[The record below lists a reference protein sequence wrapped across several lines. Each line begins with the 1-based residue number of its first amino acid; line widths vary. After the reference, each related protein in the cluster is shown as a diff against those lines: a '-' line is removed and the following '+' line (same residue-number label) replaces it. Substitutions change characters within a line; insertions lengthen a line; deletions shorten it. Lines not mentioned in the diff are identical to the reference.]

1 MPPEYTDR
9 LKGAMF
15 AREMMSGQAND
26 IASAQFE
33 NRLIRG
39 DHQVAFGPGI
49 GAPAQIPQVLPVE
62 PVQPAANGQ
71 QAADQSNEPKQ
82 GIFPVTVPWLFSV
95 GKQPYKV
102 KVGRWYTFMVKLP
115 SRTIIIPQDFVLE
128 EIVAYYTLNNR
139 MAADF
144 GNPETYE
151 VNLVFNRAKMFT
163 NPVPIQFFPKAP
175 YSLQLP
181 CPYYLPKG
189 TQMVIE
195 GLDQTAWLWDDSMG
209 QMVYLGLAGHF
220 AVDQV
225 PEEIVYSLARP
236 MFYVARFDLFSSGA
250 QEAQQQSLT
259 TTRDC
264 KAFEM
269 NRLISGALW
278 GHENQ
283 NLAPFTPLVD
293 WIPTAP
299 PNVEPFLYPNPP
311 GVGNFPFMEHSGL
324 VRLTISNIFQT
335 SPFLAPWQMVWGINN
350 FPRHV
355 TPPVKVCSGSPFLI
369 EYSDTFVPRTQQ
381 SSYYVIGGKNLFD

>member
-1 MPPEYTDR
+1 MPPEYTRR
-9 LKGAMF
+9 LKGALF
-15 AREMMSGQAND
+15 AREMMSGQANG
-26 IASAQFE
+26 IAAAGSAQFE

-39 DHQVAFGPGI
+39 DHQVAYGPGI
-49 GAPAQIPQVLPVE
+49 GAPAQVPQTLPVADPGQAE
-62 PVQPAANGQ
+62 TGQ

-102 KVGRWYTFMVKLP
+102 KVGRWYTFLVKLP
-115 SRTIIIPQDFVLE
+115 SRSVVIPQDFVLE
-128 EIVAYYTLNNR
+128 EIVAYYVFR
-139 MAADF
+139 GRSAPDF

-151 VNLVFNRAKMFT
+151 INLIFNRAKMFT

-181 CPYYLPKG
+181 CPYYLPRG
-189 TQMVIE
+189 TEVTID
-195 GLDQTAWLWDDSMG
+195 GLDQAAWVWNDHTM
-209 QMVYLGLAGHF
+209 QTVYIGLAGHF
-220 AVDQV
+220 SVDQV
-225 PEEIVYSLARP
+225 PAEVVYSLARP
-236 MFYVARFDLFSSGA
+236 MFYVARFDLTSSGA
-250 QEAQQQSLT
+250 EEAQMQTLS

-264 KAFEM
+264 KMFEM
-269 NRLISGALW
+269 NRLIAGALW
-278 GHENQ
+278 GQGQ
-283 NLAPFTPLVD
+283 NGMSALN

-299 PNVEPFLYPNPP
+299 PNIEPFLYPAAP
-311 GVGNFPFMEHSGL
+311 GAGNFPFMEPSGL

-335 SPFLAPWQMVWGINN
+335 SPFLAPHQLVWGSNN